1 MKIWFPV
8 TSCCSKRATW
18 SPPMAGSWKPRGGES
33 QPVEKTGIT
42 LEDPELA
49 LGDRTNMLFMNTDVS
64 RGRAVMVVTGT
75 GMDTQIGNLATVLQG
90 AGDEKTPLQ
99 KRIDQLA
106 RLLTGV
112 ALAVVTVVFV
122 LGLVRGLPWSE
133 LLITAVSLAVAT
145 IPEGLTA
152 VVTFTLAM
160 GCFPDGAPWCNHQ
173 TAIRR
178 RNAG

>member
-1 MKIWFPV
+1 
-8 TSCCSKRATW
+8 
-18 SPPMAGSWKPRGGES
+18 MAGSWKPRGGES

-112 ALAVVTVVFV
+112 ALAVVTVVF
-122 LGLVRGLPWSE
+122 LQGLVRGLAWC
-133 LLITAVSLAVAT
+133 LLLKTAL
-145 IPEGLTA
+145 
-152 VVTFTLAM
+152 
-160 GCFPDGAPWCNHQ
+160 
-173 TAIRR
+173 
-178 RNAG
+178 